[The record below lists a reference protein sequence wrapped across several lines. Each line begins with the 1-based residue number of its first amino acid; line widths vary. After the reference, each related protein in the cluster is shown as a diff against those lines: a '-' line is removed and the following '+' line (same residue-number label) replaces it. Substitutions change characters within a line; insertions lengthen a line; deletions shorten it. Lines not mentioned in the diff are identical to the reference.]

1 MPNRP
6 ELKFPK
12 SFLWGVSTAAHQVE
26 GGNHNQWSEWELEN
40 AKALAIRST
49 YQFEDLDNWPAV
61 KHVAKQPGNYV
72 SGRTVNHYTQY
83 EQDFDLARTF

>member
-40 AKALAIRST
+40 AKALAMRAT
-49 YQFEDLDNWPAV
+49 YPVED
-61 KHVAKQPGNYV
+61 
-72 SGRTVNHYTQY
+72 
-83 EQDFDLARTF
+83 